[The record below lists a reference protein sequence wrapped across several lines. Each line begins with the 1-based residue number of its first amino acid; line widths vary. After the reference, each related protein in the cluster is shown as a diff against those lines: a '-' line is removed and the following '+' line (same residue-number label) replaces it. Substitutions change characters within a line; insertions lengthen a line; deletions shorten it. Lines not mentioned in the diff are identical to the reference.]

1 LAYGFLTN
9 KDNIARMNEVELI
22 TNQYR
27 LINEI
32 NRIKI
37 SVGFI
42 DKIFLYSPY
51 KEIVCSDEGIYGVN
65 DFMIKNYNW
74 SRAAADKLNQ
84 TLMTNKEFLVFSSDY
99 FMGGTRQNSP
109 ISMIIVTSIMVN
121 DQVFRLITCVNTE
134 KYTTMI
140 LNNMSKNE
148 EVYITN
154 DDGEVLFTS
163 NYGGDRS
170 DILKSIVAN
179 KSNKSGMLQVDDHIV
194 LFNKSGYFRG
204 YYIRLTPLSNVI
216 GSIQSISIV
225 IVIELVI
232 LIAFVVSLLW
242 FFAKMS
248 YKPIYNILLY
258 YRNLFNDNSEIKN
271 EYTYI
276 IESIGNLK
284 TEMSKYSNKLILFNF
299 IQSGIYQDSIADIF
313 KYSHFAVGIIQFRD
327 VSMVEF
333 FFQYMHEA
341 QKTEDK
347 LQVEYVG
354 IGEYKYVVI
363 VNSNT
368 PNLDFYYNYFHG
380 MKTHIEKICCDTLYV
395 AMSDV
400 LPGCDKINLLYR
412 HATMAGNN
420 GICADIDKIFLYSKS
435 DDLKMDRL
443 YFPDSIEEK
452 IAFAV
457 KNSLDDIIECSINDI
472 FEKNSRI
479 TFYMREILIMRFFNL
494 YYRISEENDC
504 DSDALFDIKFF
515 EREYNIENVR
525 EYIKN
530 MFLEITQEQKTRK
543 YAMYKI
549 EKIAINYINENYSF
563 DGLNIEALAEKLG
576 YSVPYTS
583 KIFKMTTGLTFKE
596 YLINKRVEEAKRLLM
611 HSNYTIKEIAKLVGA
626 GTYNSFVRLFKN
638 RMGVS
643 PGQYRNSMQGTNNQ
657 AEMME

>member
-1 LAYGFLTN
+1 
-9 KDNIARMNEVELI
+9 
-22 TNQYR
+22 
-27 LINEI
+27 
-32 NRIKI
+32 
-37 SVGFI
+37 
-42 DKIFLYSPY
+42 
-51 KEIVCSDEGIYGVN
+51 
-65 DFMIKNYNW
+65 
-74 SRAAADKLNQ
+74 
-84 TLMTNKEFLVFSSDY
+84 
-99 FMGGTRQNSP
+99 
-109 ISMIIVTSIMVN
+109 
-121 DQVFRLITCVNTE
+121 
-134 KYTTMI
+134 
-140 LNNMSKNE
+140 
-148 EVYITN
+148 
-154 DDGEVLFTS
+154 
-163 NYGGDRS
+163 
-170 DILKSIVAN
+170 
-179 KSNKSGMLQVDDHIV
+179 
-194 LFNKSGYFRG
+194 
-204 YYIRLTPLSNVI
+204 
-216 GSIQSISIV
+216 
-225 IVIELVI
+225 
-232 LIAFVVSLLW
+232 
-242 FFAKMS
+242 
-248 YKPIYNILLY
+248 
-258 YRNLFNDNSEIKN
+258 
-271 EYTYI
+271 
-276 IESIGNLK
+276 
-284 TEMSKYSNKLILFNF
+284 
-299 IQSGIYQDSIADIF
+299 
-313 KYSHFAVGIIQFRD
+313 
-327 VSMVEF
+327 
-333 FFQYMHEA
+333 
-341 QKTEDK
+341 
-347 LQVEYVG
+347 
-354 IGEYKYVVI
+354 
-363 VNSNT
+363 
-368 PNLDFYYNYFHG
+368 
-380 MKTHIEKICCDTLYV
+380 
-395 AMSDV
+395 
-400 LPGCDKINLLYR
+400 
-412 HATMAGNN
+412 
-420 GICADIDKIFLYSKS
+420 
-435 DDLKMDRL
+435 MDRL